1 MEYRPLDV
9 TVISADGLKDVNLI
23 SKMDVYVVLSIA
35 DDPTTKRKTHVD
47 KDGGKSPKW
56 NDHLKFNVDAR
67 NPNVP
72 LVFRIRSDRP
82 LGDKDIG
89 VVTIP
94 MKELLDHPT
103 ADGGGERVVEYQVRT
118 PSGKS
123 KGTLK
128 FSYKFGDKVAAPA
141 PPPPQMAPQEKSK
154 HSDEPVTA
162 YPAQAGASTAY
173 APYAPPQQG
182 YGYPPP
188 QQHSGYPPAAA
199 YGYPPPPQQG
209 YGYPP
214 QEHGYGY
221 PPPPQGGYGYPPQVV
236 VQPQQVKKKKN
247 NMGLGLGLGAG
258 LLGGLLVGDMISD
271 VGEMGSYDAGFDDAG
286 FDF

>member
-23 SKMDVYVVLSIA
+23 SKMDVYVVVSIA
-35 DDPTTKRKTHVD
+35 DDPTTKRKTQVD

-89 VVTIP
+89 VVTLP

-128 FSYKFGDKVAAPA
+128 FSYKFGDKVVAPA

-173 APYAPPQQG
+173 AAYAPPQQG

-199 YGYPPPPQQG
+199 YGYPQPPQQG

-214 QEHGYGY
+214 QQHGYGY
-221 PPPPQGGYGYPPQVV
+221 PPPQQGGYGYPPQVV

-247 NMGLGLGLGAG
+247 NFGLGLGAG

-271 VGEMGSYDAGFDDAG
+271 VGEMGAYDAGFDDAG